1 MGRGGERG
9 CAKINI
15 NFGMEIF
22 DKFTRPLFVINV
34 VINERQYDYYDA
46 ECVK

>member
-1 MGRGGERG
+1 MNT
-9 CAKINI
+9 KINI

-34 VINERQYDYYDA
+34 VTRDNNTIIMTPNA
-46 ECVK
+46 